1 MSTEQQYKITVSGL
15 HVEIVR
21 KNIKN
26 LHLGVYP
33 PTGRVRVAA
42 PFRVSNEAVRLAVV
56 GKLGWIKRQ
65 RARFERQPRQS
76 AREMVSG
83 ESHYFSGQ
91 RYRLCVYAGGGPTKV
106 VISNN
111 STIELHVR
119 LGTTVETRQRVLMN
133 WYRQHLKDAIPPLL
147 EKWQKRLGV
156 EATSFGIKKM
166 KTKWGTCSVDA
177 RRIWI
182 NLELAKKSA
191 DSLEYVVMHEL
202 AHLLAKHHDDRFVAI
217 MDKHLPRWR
226 ALREELNCLPLA
238 HEAWRE

>member
-1 MSTEQQYKITVSGL
+1 MNTEQHKITVSGL
-15 HVEIVR
+15 RVEIVR

-33 PTGRVRVAA
+33 PTGRIRVAA
-42 PFRVSNEAVRLAVV
+42 PLRVSNEAVRLAVV

-65 RARFERQPRQS
+65 QAHFEQQPRQS

-91 RYRLCVYAGGGPTKV
+91 RYRLRVYVADGAAKV
-106 VISNN
+106 AIRNASI
-111 STIELHVR
+111 IELHVR
-119 LGTTVETRQRVLMN
+119 VGTSVESRQRVMMG

-156 EATSFGIKKM
+156 RVSACGIKKM
-166 KTKWGTCSVDA
+166 KTKWGTCNA
-177 RRIWI
+177 EAGRIWI

-191 DSLEYVVMHEL
+191 DCLEYVVLHEL
-202 AHLLAKHHDDRFVAI
+202 VHLLVRRHDDRFVEI
-217 MDKHLPRWR
+217 MDKCLPRWR
-226 ALREELNCLPLA
+226 ILRAELNGLPLA
-238 HEAWRE
+238 HEVWRE